1 MSNGIRVLLCYKE
14 QKKIVE
20 VVSGNGQYLVKLAEE
35 AFALNSKPV
44 LQYFD
49 KDFEEW
55 VDLTDDYTPSNKEK
69 IRIVQGEEQSAS
81 TMLEDKVNNSVWYWV
96 KIEP

>member
-20 VVSGNGQYLVKLAEE
+20 VVSGNGQYLFKLAKE
-35 AFALNSKPV
+35 AFALNSTPV

-49 KDFEEW
+49 KDFEE
-55 VDLTDDYTPSNKEK
+55 
-69 IRIVQGEEQSAS
+69 
-81 TMLEDKVNNSVWYWV
+81 
-96 KIEP
+96 